1 MVQIDTAHGEIVF
14 FCNDP
19 ALKYVPY
26 RVGLF
31 EAIVLGIIQGLT
43 EFLPISSTAHVRIVP
58 ALIGWEDPG
67 ASFTA
72 VIQLGTLLA
81 VLIYFRTDLARA
93 FMGWCRSFRGGEYMR
108 TADAK
113 LGWAAF
119 VGTIPIIVCG
129 FVFRDWIRHDSRSL
143 YLIAGALIGLAILL
157 AIAEFVGKRIRQIE
171 DAKIADGWVVGA
183 FQALSLIP
191 GSSRSGT
198 TITGAMF
205 MGFDR
210 AAAARFSFILST
222 PAILASGLF
231 ELYSQRKEIAHIGT
245 LPVIVS
251 TIVSFIA
258 GYAAIA
264 FLINYL
270 KTRTTL
276 IFIVYRIAL
285 GVLLLVL
292 LQQGVLSS

>member
-1 MVQIDTAHGEIVF
+1 M
-14 FCNDP
+14 
-19 ALKYVPY
+19 
-26 RVGLF
+26 
-31 EAIVLGIIQGLT
+31 LGIVQGLT
-43 EFLPISSTAHVRIVP
+43 EFLPISSTAHVRVVP
-58 ALIGWEDPG
+58 ALCGWEDPG

-72 VIQLGTLLA
+72 VIQLGTLFA
-81 VLIYFRTDLARA
+81 VLIYFRSDLVRA
-93 FMGWCRSFRGGEYMR
+93 FLGWLRSFHGGEFAR
-108 TADAK
+108 TPEAR
-113 LGWAAF
+113 LGWTAF
-119 VGTIPIIVCG
+119 VGTIPVAVCG
-129 FVFRDWIRHDSRSL
+129 YAFRDWIRSESRSL

-157 AIAEFVGKRIRQIE
+157 AIAELVGKRIRQIE
-171 DAKIADGWVVGA
+171 DARLRDGWVVGA

-231 ELYSQRKEIAHIGT
+231 ELYSQRKEIAHIGA

-270 KTRTTL
+270 KTRSTL

-285 GVLLLVL
+285 GLMLLVL
-292 LQQGVLSS
+292 LWQGVLSAH